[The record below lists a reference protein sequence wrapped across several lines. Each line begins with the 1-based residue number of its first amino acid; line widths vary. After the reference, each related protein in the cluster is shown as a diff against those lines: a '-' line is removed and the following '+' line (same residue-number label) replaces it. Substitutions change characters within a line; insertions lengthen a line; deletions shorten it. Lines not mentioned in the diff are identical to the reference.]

1 MDVLSLF
8 RYPIIQAPMAGGAT
22 TPQLVAAVSNAG
34 ALGSFAGS
42 LLSPASIE
50 NQVAE
55 IRTLTDRPFL
65 VNLFVQA
72 APHPSQ
78 DEIARGLALLEPL
91 NQRLGLQPLPAPTE
105 WCEDFDTQF
114 NAVVRL
120 RPAVVSFTFGIITP
134 RQAAQLHSAGI
145 AFVGTATT
153 VEEALA
159 WEGVGA
165 DAVVAAGVEGGG
177 HRSTFIGRQ
186 EDAFIPSGEL
196 WPAVA
201 RAVSIPVVAAGG
213 IMNGADICSALQSG
227 AAAAQMGTAFLA
239 CDETDIEPLYK
250 QRLLTA
256 DGQPTRLTRAF
267 TGRYARGI
275 ENEFMRVMAPVE
287 QGVPEYPVQNVL
299 TRLIRSE
306 AAAQGNTEMMSLWAG
321 TGVARC
327 RGMAAAELVR
337 VLVEE
342 LELARPCAPH

>member
-65 VNLFVQA
+65 VNLFVQP
-72 APHPSQ
+72 APHPSP
-78 DEIARGLALLEPL
+78 DEVDRGRALLEPL
-91 NQRLGLQPLPAPTE
+91 NRRLGLDLLPAPTQ
-105 WCEDFDTQF
+105 WCEDFDAQF
-114 NAVVRL
+114 DAVVRL
-120 RPAVVSFTFGIITP
+120 RPAVASFTFGIISP
-134 RQAAQLHSAGI
+134 VQAARLHSAGI
-145 AFVGTATT
+145 AFLGTATT

-159 WEGVGA
+159 WQNMGA
-165 DAVVAAGVEGGG
+165 DAVVAASVEGGG
-177 HRSTFIGRQ
+177 HRGTFIGRQ
-186 EDAFIPSGEL
+186 EDAFIPSCQL
-196 WPAVA
+196 WPGVA
-201 RAVSIPVVAAGG
+201 GAVSIPVIAAGG

-227 AAAAQMGTAFLA
+227 AAAVQMGTAFLA
-239 CDETDIEPLYK
+239 CDETDIDPLYK

-287 QGVPEYPVQNVL
+287 NAVPAYPIQNVL
-299 TRLIRSE
+299 TRSIRAE
-306 AAAQGNTEMMSLWAG
+306 AAAQGNTEMMSMWAG

-327 RGMAAAELVR
+327 RGMAAGELVR